1 MRVAL
6 HYYPV
11 EWVAAFLDK
20 EPEGRKEAAI
30 NLAKRLGFHIEPLNV
45 NTSGKVWEISKDGTA
60 LIQPLTSV
68 KGLGDAAIDQIF
80 AGRPFNKV
88 EDFLFNE
95 EMVYSKLNKKALDV
109 LVRSQALNSLMDDR
123 FTGLKHYW
131 SSVAVERPRKEK
143 DLEDN
148 IKLYAPEGDFS
159 TEEKIEYLT
168 DLTGV
173 FPMHLVVDD
182 KVQSRLRDYCVPAI
196 SDYDPDLNLVWFIPR
211 KVVPRK
217 TKNGKTYWVVEV
229 IDENSV
235 LTKIKCWGVREG
247 KDNLHINRPYT
258 AKLDFSEQWGF
269 STRSIYHI
277 FRMLG

>member
-1 MRVAL
+1 M
-6 HYYPV
+6 
-11 EWVAAFLDK
+11 
-20 EPEGRKEAAI
+20 
-30 NLAKRLGFHIEPLNV
+30 AKSLGFGIEELNV
-45 NTSGKVWEISKDGTA
+45 NTSGKVWEISADGSG

-80 AGRPFNKV
+80 AGRPFHKV

-95 EMVYSKLNKKALDV
+95 RMIYSKLNKKALDV
-109 LVRSQALNSLMDDR
+109 LVRSQALNSLMDER

-148 IKLYAPEGDFS
+148 IALYAPEGDFS
-159 TEEKIEYLT
+159 IEEKIEYLT

-182 KVQSRLRDYCVPAI
+182 KVQSRLREYCVPAI
-196 SDYDPDLNLVWFIPR
+196 SEYDPDLNLVWFIPR

-217 TKNGKTYWVVEV
+217 TKNGKTFWVIEV

-247 KDNLHINRPYT
+247 KDTVHINRPYM
-258 AKLDFSEQWGF
+258 AKLDYSEQWGF
-269 STRSIYHI
+269 STRSIYHN